1 MTPSPVALPATEV
14 HPLTSEI
21 TGERFELWIGRPQAG
36 WASRA
41 GDPPRL
47 LYLLDANLFFGMAVE
62 MTRLMHVL
70 FGELPRILVVGVA
83 YPGADPATQSRLRTG
98 HFTPS
103 EDPLF
108 AEAARAFAPEGA
120 PPPPPPPMG
129 GADDFLAFLVDQVD
143 PWVRGRFE
151 VAHAGSTLFGTSL
164 GGHFAVHTL
173 LTRPGFVDGIIA
185 GSPSLWWNE
194 DETLHRI
201 EALAPGG
208 PPGEPGPGVFIPVGS
223 GEESPDVPS
232 LSRYRL
238 VTNARRL
245 AKLLAEGRVP
255 CRTSALE
262 IIQGETHTSVVPSA
276 LTRGLRALL
285 SGDQGPGIGR
295 R

>member
-1 MTPSPVALPATEV
+1 MSPPAVTLPRTEV

-21 TGERFELWIGRPQAG
+21 TGEHFELWIGHPLSG

-41 GDPPRL
+41 DVRPRL

-70 FGELPRILVVGVA
+70 FGELPRILVVGIA
-83 YPGADPATQSRLRTG
+83 YPDVDPGTQSRLRTG

-108 AEAARAFAPEGA
+108 AEAARAFVPEGS
-120 PPPPPPPMG
+120 PPPPAPPMG
-129 GADDFLAFLVDQVD
+129 GADDFLAFLADQVD

-151 VAHAGSTLFGTSL
+151 LAEGGSTLFGTSL
-164 GGHFAVHTL
+164 GGLFAVHTL
-173 LTRPGFVDGIIA
+173 LTRPGLVDGIIA

-194 DETLHRI
+194 DETLHRL

-208 PPGEPGPGVFIPVGS
+208 ASGEPGPRVFIPVGG
-223 GEESPDVPS
+223 GEEGPDVPS

-245 AKLLAEGRVP
+245 AELLAEGRAP
-255 CRTSALE
+255 CRSSTLE
-262 IIQGETHTSVVPSA
+262 IIQGESHTSVVPSS

-285 SGDQGPGIGR
+285 ARDQGPGMAR